1 MSGCDKMSYPK
12 WGYLRETKAKAEK
25 AGVDKETGLH
35 RTGLEEYL
43 KVIFPEVNDWV
54 HDQRAGLSYKGKK
67 LQTRPDYRSEKLK
80 LIIEFDGIQHY
91 TKPDVI
97 LKDNEKVGVY
107 TLLGYKVVRIPY
119 FIQLTNNTVKR
130 MFGVSVSE
138 PLFDLSIPSLS
149 ASHGSPAYLCHA
161 GIERMAKEFAKFPD
175 QYEVNLN
182 ALKKLNNDA
191 LTGVSLLESA
201 YKKYAK

>member
-1 MSGCDKMSYPK
+1 MSGGDKMSYPK

-25 AGVDKETGLH
+25 DGVDEV
-35 RTGLEEYL
+35 TGLEEYL
-43 KVIFPEVNDWV
+43 KVIFPEKEWFHNKELGI
-54 HDQRAGLSYKGKK
+54 HINGSRLK
-67 LQTRPDYRSEKLK
+67 TRPDYRNEEMRM
-80 LIIEFDGIQHY
+80 IIEFDGIQHY
-91 TKPDVI
+91 SNFNTILSDDKNTKTY
-97 LKDNEKVGVY
+97 EG
-107 TLLGYKVVRIPY
+107 LGYAVIRIPY
-119 FIQLTNNTVKR
+119 FIQLTNEAVWKLFKVNVR
-130 MFGVSVSE
+130 E
-138 PLFDLSIPSLS
+138 PLFDGNYQSLTERRVF
-149 ASHGSPAYLCHA
+149 PACLCTA